1 MTPDFAI
8 FADGI
13 AATATFAD
21 RLLSLVITDAAGK
34 ESDAAEI
41 MLDDRDGSIA
51 LPREGAKLAISLG
64 YRETGL
70 EYMGLFVVE
79 EVEGSGFPRQ
89 LAITA
94 KAADHR
100 ETFKEQKTRG
110 WDQKTLGQIVGQ
122 IAGEHGLSA
131 AVAGSLSA
139 RQIAHIA
146 QTEESDQHFL
156 TRLAARFG
164 AIAAPK
170 DGRLV
175 FAPRGAGL
183 AASGAVMTPV
193 VVSVTDLVGSSAYS
207 FTLKPRNR
215 FSKVVATW
223 TDRAGAKRREV
234 EAMTNSQGPIR
245 TLRTPFADEAQAQAA
260 ADAEARKIAREEG
273 SISLEIAG
281 RPAVRAEAP
290 LTVSGVRT
298 GADGQWTIER
308 VEHTYDPA
316 GQGYITSIEA
326 KKGNA

>member
-8 FADGI
+8 LADGVG
-13 AATATFAD
+13 ATSAFAD
-21 RLLSLVITDAAGK
+21 RLLSLTVTDAAGK

-41 MLDDRDGSIA
+41 VLDDRDGIVS

-64 YRETGL
+64 YIETGL

-89 LAITA
+89 LTITA

-100 ETFKEQKTRG
+100 ETLKEQKTRA
-110 WDQKTLGQIVGQ
+110 WDGRSLGQIVGQ

-131 AVAGSLSA
+131 AVSGDLAN
-139 RQIAHIA
+139 RQLKHIA

-156 TRLAARFG
+156 TRLAARYG

-170 DGRLV
+170 DDRLV

-183 AASGAVMTPV
+183 AASGAAMTPV
-193 VVSVTDLVGSSAYS
+193 VVGVTDLVGSSGYS

-215 FSKVVATW
+215 FAKVVASW
-223 TDRAGAKRREV
+223 TDRAGASRREV
-234 EAMTNSQGPIR
+234 
-245 TLRTPFADEAQAQAA
+245 QAQAA
-260 ADAEARKIAREEG
+260 ADAEARKLAREEG
-273 SISLEIAG
+273 SISLEIVG

-290 LTVSGVRT
+290 LTVSGVRA

-308 VEHTYDPA
+308 VEHRYDPA
-316 GQGYITSIEA
+316 GAGYTTSIEA
-326 KKGNA
+326 KKGNS